1 MLIRD
6 REKFNHIIEGTNR
19 LIASDS
25 TKLSVLETRQHEMG
39 ILCDWVYIV
48 EDNLKG
54 LREKNDAL
62 RVKINNQEFSPEQVE
77 QIRKASAM
85 WKEKITDVTS
95 QKQILSA
102 RIEELINLIDE
113 QASSIDKMISH
124 YHELLLGLQLLPSS
138 TPLANGVDYRLI
150 LEHVDDVS
158 SVSTRNVQHYQTQ
171 ILSNSMLTRLVVCRW
186 CWVMICRVCW
196 MSIRNL

>member
-1 MLIRD
+1 
-6 REKFNHIIEGTNR
+6 
-19 LIASDS
+19 
-25 TKLSVLETRQHEMG
+25 
-39 ILCDWVYIV
+39 
-48 EDNLKG
+48 
-54 LREKNDAL
+54 
-62 RVKINNQEFSPEQVE
+62 
-77 QIRKASAM
+77 M

-171 ILSNSMLTRLVVCRW
+171 ILSNSMLTRLVVCRS
-186 CWVMICRVCW
+186 CWVIICRVC
-196 MSIRNL
+196 

>member
-1 MLIRD
+1 M
-6 REKFNHIIEGTNR
+6 
-19 LIASDS
+19 
-25 TKLSVLETRQHEMG
+25 
-39 ILCDWVYIV
+39 
-48 EDNLKG
+48 
-54 LREKNDAL
+54 REKNDAL

-85 WKEKITDVTS
+85 WKEKITDITS
-95 QKQILSA
+95 QKQILTA

-171 ILSNSMLTRLVVCRW
+171 ILSNSMLTRLAV
-186 CWVMICRVCW
+186 
-196 MSIRNL
+196 